1 VVLVECGEAFMRGL
15 TREQKIFLKVAR
27 AYVGEERPDMSFRFA
42 FDGVPQPVIGSGSR
56 IVEVSFHNAERLFQR
71 IFLEGNMGLGEGY
84 SEGLIEVNDEDYKE
98 FLCICVYATSPRILR
113 HLSIFDMMAVVRAR
127 GGGYFTKPREH
138 ATIDNHYSLSDWFD
152 DDDDSN
158 TFFHYWLDLDHR
170 MYSCGKWDPETK
182 TLQEAETNKLEF
194 YAKRMGIDE
203 RSRGRT
209 LLDLGCGWGGVLF
222 FMAER
227 FGIRSKGLTLSTAQY
242 SYIKK
247 EIERRN
253 LQDLVTVE
261 LRNVHNMEGKYDYII
276 SIGMLEH
283 ISNYD
288 DLYKKT
294 AKALNPGGQALMHS
308 IYSESRFYKADL
320 WFLKYIFPYGSCPY
334 FPSNMRC
341 FRKYFT
347 FVEPKKMPHLSYPK
361 TLDAWF
367 ANFCKAET
375 QIRELLQRKS
385 KVKDVDFAIRT
396 FKHYLAIASASLTYS
411 GFVGNTLVKEPKV
424 QS

>member
-1 VVLVECGEAFMRGL
+1 MGGV
-15 TREQKIFLKVAR
+15 TREQNIFLKVTR

-42 FDGVPQPVIGSGSR
+42 FDGVPQPVVGSGSR
-56 IVEVSFHNAERLFQR
+56 IVDVSFHNAERLFQR

-113 HLSIFDMMAVVRAR
+113 RLSIFDMIAAIRAR
-127 GGGYFTKPREH
+127 GGGYFTKPREN

-152 DDDDSN
+152 NDDDSN
-158 TFFHYWLDLDHR
+158 KFFHYWLDQVHH

-203 RSRGRT
+203 SSRGKA

-227 FGIRSKGLTLSTAQY
+227 FGLRAKGLTLSAAQHR
-242 SYIKK
+242 YITK
-247 EIERRN
+247 EIARRH

-261 LRNVHNMEGKYDYII
+261 LRNVHDMEGKYDYII

-283 ISNYD
+283 ISDYE

-294 AKALNPGGQALMHS
+294 AGALNPGGQALMHS
-308 IYSESRFYKADL
+308 IYSESWFYKADR
-320 WFLKYIFPYGSCPY
+320 WFLKYIFPCGACPN
-334 FPSNMRC
+334 FSSNMKC
-341 FRKYFT
+341 FRKYFNV
-347 FVEPKKMPHLSYPK
+347 VEPKKMPHLSYPK

-367 ANFCKAET
+367 ANFCKAEP
-375 QIRELLQRKS
+375 QIRELLQKKS

-396 FKHYLAIASASLTYS
+396 FKHYLAIASVSLTFS
-411 GFVGNTLVKEPKV
+411 GFVGNTLLKEPRV

>member
-1 VVLVECGEAFMRGL
+1 MRGL
-15 TREQKIFLKVAR
+15 TREQKIFLKVAH

-56 IVEVSFHNAERLFQR
+56 IVDVSFHNAERLFQR

-84 SEGLIEVNDEDYKE
+84 SEGLIEVKDENYKE

-113 HLSIFDMMAVVRAR
+113 HLSIFDMIAVVRAR
-127 GGGYFTKPREH
+127 AGGYLTKPRQH

-152 DDDDSN
+152 SDDDSN
-158 TFFHYWLDLDHR
+158 TFFHYWLDRDHR

-182 TLQEAETNKLEF
+182 TLQEAETNKLEL

-203 RSRGRT
+203 NSRGKT

-227 FGIRSKGLTLSTAQY
+227 FGVRAKGLTLSAAQH
-242 SYIKK
+242 SYIRK
-247 EIERRN
+247 EITRRH
-253 LQDLVTVE
+253 LQDLVSVE

-283 ISNYD
+283 IRHYE

-294 AKALNPGGQALMHS
+294 AEALNPGGQALMHS
-308 IYSESRFYKADL
+308 IYSESWFYRADR
-320 WFLKYIFPYGSCPY
+320 WFLKYIFPYGSCPN
-334 FPSNMRC
+334 FRSNMRC
-341 FRKYFT
+341 FRKYFN
-347 FVEPKKMPHLSYPK
+347 VVDPNKLPHLSYPK
-361 TLDAWF
+361 TLDAWYG
-367 ANFCKAET
+367 NFCQAEP
-375 QIRELLQRKS
+375 QIRELLEKKS
-385 KVKDVDFAIRT
+385 KVKDVDYAIGT
-396 FKHYLAIASASLTYS
+396 FKHYLAMASVSLTFS
-411 GFVGNTLVKEPKV
+411 GFVGHILVKEPRV
-424 QS
+424 HS

>member
-1 VVLVECGEAFMRGL
+1 MRGL
-15 TREQKIFLKVAR
+15 TREQKIFLKVTR
-27 AYVGEERPDMSFRFA
+27 AYVGEERPDISFRFA
-42 FDGVPQPVIGSGSR
+42 FDGVPQPVVGSGSR
-56 IVEVSFHNAERLFQR
+56 IVDVSFHNAERLFQR

-98 FLCICVYATSPRILR
+98 FLCICVYATSLRILR
-113 HLSIFDMMAVVRAR
+113 RLSIFDMIAAIRAR
-127 GGGYFTKPREH
+127 GGGYFAKPRDN

-152 DDDDSN
+152 NDDDSN
-158 TFFHYWLDLDHR
+158 KFFHYWLDRVHHL
-170 MYSCGKWDPETK
+170 YSCGKWDPETK
-182 TLQEAETNKLEF
+182 TLQEAETNKLVF

-203 RSRGRT
+203 SSRGKA

-227 FGIRSKGLTLSTAQY
+227 FGVRAKGLTLSTAQHR
-242 SYIKK
+242 YITK
-247 EIERRN
+247 EITRRH

-261 LRNVHNMEGKYDYII
+261 LRNVHDMEGKYDYII

-283 ISNYD
+283 ICDYE

-294 AKALNPGGQALMHS
+294 AGALNPCGQALMHS
-308 IYSESRFYKADL
+308 IYSESWFYRPDR
-320 WFLKYIFPYGSCPY
+320 WFLKYIFPYGSCPN
-334 FPSNMRC
+334 FASNMRC
-341 FRKYFT
+341 FRKYFNV
-347 FVEPKKMPHLSYPK
+347 VEPMKMPYLSYPK

-367 ANFCKAET
+367 ANFSNAEP
-375 QIRELLQRKS
+375 QIRELLQRNS

-396 FKHYLAIASASLTYS
+396 FKHYLAIASVSLTFS
-411 GFVGNTLVKEPKV
+411 GFVGNILLKEPRV

>member
-1 VVLVECGEAFMRGL
+1 MKGL
-15 TREQKIFLKVAR
+15 TREQKIFLKVTR
-27 AYVGEERPDMSFRFA
+27 AYVGEERPDMSFRFT
-42 FDGVPQPVIGSGSR
+42 FDGVPQPVVGGGSR
-56 IVEVSFHNAERLFQR
+56 IVDVSFHNAERLFQR

-84 SEGLIEVNDEDYKE
+84 SEGLIEVSDEDYKE
-98 FLCICVYATSPRILR
+98 FLCICVYATSLRILR
-113 HLSIFDMMAVVRAR
+113 RLSIFDMIAAIRAR
-127 GGGYFTKPREH
+127 GGGYFTKPREN

-152 DDDDSN
+152 NDDDSN
-158 TFFHYWLDLDHR
+158 KFFHYWLDQVHH

-203 RSRGRT
+203 SSRGKA

-227 FGIRSKGLTLSTAQY
+227 FGVRAKGLTLSAAQHR
-242 SYIKK
+242 YITN
-247 EIERRN
+247 EITRRH

-261 LRNVHNMEGKYDYII
+261 LRNVHDMEGKYDYII

-283 ISNYD
+283 ISDYE

-294 AKALNPGGQALMHS
+294 AGALNPGGQALMHS
-308 IYSESRFYKADL
+308 IYSESWFYRADR
-320 WFLKYIFPYGSCPY
+320 WFLKYIFPYGACPN

-341 FRKYFT
+341 FRKYFNV
-347 FVEPKKMPHLSYPK
+347 VEPMKMPYLSYPK

-367 ANFCKAET
+367 ANFCNAEP
-375 QIRELLQRKS
+375 QIRELLQRNS

-396 FKHYLAIASASLTYS
+396 FKHYLAIASVSLTFS
-411 GFVGNTLVKEPKV
+411 GFVGNTLLKEPIV

>member
-1 VVLVECGEAFMRGL
+1 MKGL
-15 TREQKIFLKVAR
+15 TREQKIFLKVTR
-27 AYVGEERPDMSFRFA
+27 AYVGEERPDMSFRFT
-42 FDGVPQPVIGSGSR
+42 FDGVPQPVVGGGSR
-56 IVEVSFHNAERLFQR
+56 IVDVSFHNAERLFQR

-98 FLCICVYATSPRILR
+98 FLCICVYATSLRILR
-113 HLSIFDMMAVVRAR
+113 RLSIFDMIAAIRAR
-127 GGGYFTKPREH
+127 GGGYFTKPREN

-152 DDDDSN
+152 NDEDSN
-158 TFFHYWLDLDHR
+158 KFFHYWLDQVHH

-203 RSRGRT
+203 SSRGKA

-227 FGIRSKGLTLSTAQY
+227 FGVRAKGLTLSAAQHR
-242 SYIKK
+242 YITN
-247 EIERRN
+247 EITRRH

-261 LRNVHNMEGKYDYII
+261 LRNVHDMEGKYDYII

-283 ISNYD
+283 ISDYE

-294 AKALNPGGQALMHS
+294 AGALNPGGQALMHS
-308 IYSESRFYKADL
+308 IYSESWFYRADR
-320 WFLKYIFPYGSCPY
+320 WFLKYIFPYGACPN

-341 FRKYFT
+341 FRKYFNV
-347 FVEPKKMPHLSYPK
+347 VEPMKMPYLSYPK

-367 ANFCKAET
+367 ANFCNAEP
-375 QIRELLQRKS
+375 QIRELLQRNS

-396 FKHYLAIASASLTYS
+396 FKHYLAIASVSLTFS
-411 GFVGNTLVKEPKV
+411 GFVGNTLLKEPRV